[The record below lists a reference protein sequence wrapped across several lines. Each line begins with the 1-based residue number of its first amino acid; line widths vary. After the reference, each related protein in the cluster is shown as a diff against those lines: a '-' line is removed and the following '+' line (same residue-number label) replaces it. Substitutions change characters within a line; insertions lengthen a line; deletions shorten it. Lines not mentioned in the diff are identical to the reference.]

1 MAISTGGQT
10 ENLIVKLIGK
20 DQFSKTFAT
29 AETKIGGLHKK
40 LGQFAK
46 AAALAGAAFAVG
58 IGIKSISAAAQF
70 EKEMSN
76 VATLVDT
83 SKESMVDMGNKV
95 RDIAKKVPVE
105 ISDLTKA
112 LYNVRSAGISAA
124 DATDVLE
131 TSGKLAVAGLATTE
145 EAVDLLTSAIN
156 VYGDESHDSDKLADI
171 LFKTV
176 KAGKTTVAELAQ
188 GFGKVAA
195 IAKETGISIED
206 LSAATAVLTT
216 GGIKAAEAQVALKA
230 MIANI
235 LKPTADATGAAKRLG
250 IKFNLTALQADGLS
264 GMLVKIA
271 EKAGSDKQAL
281 ADLFGSVEAANAV
294 FGLTSEDGGAMMRD
308 ILVEMTDGSSA
319 LNEAFKKQNETTAAQ
334 YQLLKNNLNVVMQQ
348 LGTKILPVLTEAVKQ
363 IVEIIDTAQ
372 WLWGIWNG
380 KIVESNDALYE
391 LERKLFIAME
401 TAKEFIRTLA
411 KVPATAFKYSPIGLA
426 KDLLGF
432 QEGGV
437 VPGPIGAPMPAIVHG
452 GETVIP
458 ANKNAGISITI
469 TGNTF
474 IGEDDFAEKIG
485 DILFKQLQLNAKI

>member
-124 DATDVLE
+124 DAMDVLE

-195 IAKETGISIED
+195 IAKETDISIED

-216 GGIKAAEAQVALKA
+216 GGIKASEAQVALKA

-235 LKPTADATGAAKRLG
+235 LKPTADATDAAKRLG
-250 IKFNLTALQADGLS
+250 IKFDLAALQADGLS
-264 GMLVKIA
+264 EMLVKIA

-308 ILVEMTDGSSA
+308 VLAEMTDGSSA
-319 LNEAFKKQNETTAAQ
+319 LNEAFKKQNETTEAQ
-334 YQLLKNNLNVVMQQ
+334 YQLLKNNLSVEMQQ
-348 LGTKILPVLTEAVKQ
+348 LGTKIL
-363 IVEIIDTAQ
+363 EIIDTAQ

-401 TAKEFIRTLA
+401 TAKGFIRTLA

-474 IGEDDFAEKIG
+474 IGEEDFADRVG